1 MRYQKSQRVT
11 LRFPEPIYTRLE
23 NYAEELGTS
32 KSEALRI
39 LVEDGLKKPLLR
51 SRNQERFERLIE
63 IAEYVFAST
72 IASNKHFLPDETC
85 QLILE
90 DTRKALSM
98 KHPLID
104 NEN

>member
-23 NYAEELGTS
+23 NYAEEIGIS
-32 KSEALRI
+32 KSEALRT
-39 LVEDGLKKPLLR
+39 LVEDGLNKPLLR
-51 SRNQERFERLIE
+51 SRNQQSFERLIE

-85 QLILE
+85 EQIIE
-90 DTRKALSM
+90 DTRKALHQ
-98 KHPLID
+98 KHPLIAD
-104 NEN
+104 EN